1 MLMEKGIINSLPL
14 LVASLQKERFKLHI
28 PSISKNLEVLLL
40 SALSSVPFIYL
51 QLSLQHNQ
59 GLMWVLRAGWTPC
72 PELRWRESPGQGGWQ
87 RKWSDEMPTKKNV
100 SHFRGIRPCHCLC
113 GTWLEM
119 TVQKM
124 RAGTLCT
131 MFVCQFLNP
140 HRRQKV
146 TVLLSW
152 ARASRQAWS
161 RTFHTRSRVHHG
173 LSIVK
178 LLWAFRL
185 LRFG

>member
-1 MLMEKGIINSLPL
+1 MLMEKGIINSLPI

-87 RKWSDEMPTKKNV
+87 RK
-100 SHFRGIRPCHCLC
+100 
-113 GTWLEM
+113 
-119 TVQKM
+119 
-124 RAGTLCT
+124 
-131 MFVCQFLNP
+131 
-140 HRRQKV
+140 
-146 TVLLSW
+146 
-152 ARASRQAWS
+152 
-161 RTFHTRSRVHHG
+161 
-173 LSIVK
+173 
-178 LLWAFRL
+178 
-185 LRFG
+185 